1 MSPQI
6 WKGSPSLPIHIS
18 LRPAATLHLND
29 CLLCLLGSGD
39 SAELFPDE
47 QGGKTS
53 ANGCGFAHVQ
63 VCLNRT
69 SENYKTA
76 MGTGMSKVVGGLYL
90 GNIRDSEDR
99 ENLVKHGI
107 THILSVH
114 NNAKPVLEDM
124 TYLCISAS
132 DSSNQNLI
140 QHFKESIRFIHECRL
155 HGGGCLI
162 HCLAG
167 VSRSTTLLVA
177 YLMTVT
183 DFGWEECLAA
193 TKAVRSYVS
202 PNFGFQEQLQEYEST
217 LLKEYRAWIQQEY
230 GKNPLNDQEEVQH
243 LLTLQEEKAKEQ
255 QSGLREGNWVNH
267 PDPMSP
273 PLHAPYASSSRR
285 WMNR

>member
-1 MSPQI
+1 
-6 WKGSPSLPIHIS
+6 
-18 LRPAATLHLND
+18 
-29 CLLCLLGSGD
+29 
-39 SAELFPDE
+39 
-47 QGGKTS
+47 
-53 ANGCGFAHVQ
+53 
-63 VCLNRT
+63 
-69 SENYKTA
+69 
-76 MGTGMSKVVGGLYL
+76 MGTGMSKVVAGLYL

-99 ENLVKHGI
+99 ENLAKNGI

-217 LLKEYRAWIQQEY
+217 LLKEYRDWIRQEY
-230 GKNPLNDQEEVQH
+230 GKNPLKDQEEVQH
-243 LLTLQEEKAKEQ
+243 LLTLQEEKAGEQ
-255 QSGLREGNWVNH
+255 PSGLSEGNWINR
-267 PDPMSP
+267 PDPVGP
-273 PLHAPYASSSRR
+273 PPHAPYASSSRR